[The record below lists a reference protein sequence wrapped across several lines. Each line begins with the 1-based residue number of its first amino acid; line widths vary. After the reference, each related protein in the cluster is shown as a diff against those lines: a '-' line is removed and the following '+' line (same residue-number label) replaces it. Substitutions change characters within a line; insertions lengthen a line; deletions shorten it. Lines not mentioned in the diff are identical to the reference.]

1 MPSSAGPGE
10 PVNPSSNPLVRLES
24 AGQSVWLDFIERK
37 MLKDGGFRRMIDQ
50 DGLRGVTSNPAI
62 FEKAIGESDDY
73 DTSLAAFFARGD
85 TDLKAAFEH
94 LAIADIQD
102 AADQLAG
109 VYARSNGR
117 DGFASLEVSPYLAD
131 DVEGTVREG
140 RRLWAA
146 VGRPNLMIKVPAT
159 PAGVAAVRE
168 LVGEGISVNVTL
180 LFSRVAYLAAVE
192 AHNTGLEMFRA
203 KGGDIAKVAG
213 VASVFV
219 SRIDAEIDKTIEA
232 RLSSG
237 GGQDAE
243 ALKALRGQVAIANA
257 KAAYRHYLTMVN
269 SPRWQSLAQAG
280 AAPQRLLWASTGT
293 KNPDY
298 SDVLYVEALIGP
310 DTVNTMPPKTMDAF
324 RDHGV
329 VRQAL
334 TENIAHAA
342 RVLAEVDR
350 LGLDLDAVTG
360 KLLRDGVQLF
370 TAAADSLARVLA
382 DKRARL

>member
-1 MPSSAGPGE
+1 
-10 PVNPSSNPLVRLES
+10 
-24 AGQSVWLDFIERK
+24 
-37 MLKDGGFRRMIDQ
+37 
-50 DGLRGVTSNPAI
+50 
-62 FEKAIGESDDY
+62 
-73 DTSLAAFFARGD
+73 
-85 TDLKAAFEH
+85 
-94 LAIADIQD
+94 
-102 AADQLAG
+102 
-109 VYARSNGR
+109 
-117 DGFASLEVSPYLAD
+117 
-131 DVEGTVREG
+131 
-140 RRLWAA
+140 
-146 VGRPNLMIKVPAT
+146 MIKVPAT

>member
-1 MPSSAGPGE
+1 MPSSAGLGE

-219 SRIDAEIDKTIEA
+219 SRIDAEIDKAIEA

-370 TAAADSLARVLA
+370 TAAADSLDRVLA